1 MKLAGYDISS
11 ISYLSPE
18 QIKSYITQD
27 AARLRT
33 LKEQRRYADGKNV
46 IGKTQSNSQSKIAIP
61 IAKKGVSIFSG
72 YMAKPGNIQYQFK
85 KKSIEGLSLEKRALV
100 EEDGNK
106 EDLIF
111 QRFMDAIFADN
122 NEEVHNMQ
130 TLKDALSFIYGFE
143 VLFVEPGTK
152 EPMFIKVKPESM
164 IIHIDPMRN
173 GLDWAI
179 NYVANPDKSGQV
191 NVYYPDRIDVF
202 LCQATTSTAKTGQG
216 YKDTNQVKK
225 SYTQLDDNIP
235 FNLTSMTLD
244 LEQSGEHM
252 FRETLENGVT
262 YGFVP
267 VNVLET
273 NDSQINFFDHVKPI
287 IDQADKTIS
296 EDVADELASFANAIL
311 VMSGFLDVPTED
323 EDGNELSSQTERI
336 KALKKVKVL
345 DGLDGISPDAFVK
358 WLVKEMDAE
367 FIFGAFD
374 RFERLSYDMMEIVNP
389 NDENFKGS
397 VSGVAAKWRI
407 FSMENK
413 ASEVQA
419 YINEWLSNRIRLI
432 HMANQNEPKF
442 ASIYADQ
449 KSAEISFKRTI
460 PVDDQAK
467 ALELETIS
475 GSAGLEYALT
485 KVYGLD
491 KEAAT
496 AIVDAYLAELAKKS
510 AAEFGGVDEPKVD
523 EEE

>member
-1 MKLAGYDISS
+1 
-11 ISYLSPE
+11 
-18 QIKSYITQD
+18 
-27 AARLRT
+27 
-33 LKEQRRYADGKNV
+33 
-46 IGKTQSNSQSKIAIP
+46 
-61 IAKKGVSIFSG
+61 
-72 YMAKPGNIQYQFK
+72 
-85 KKSIEGLSLEKRALV
+85 
-100 EEDGNK
+100 
-106 EDLIF
+106 
-111 QRFMDAIFADN
+111 
-122 NEEVHNMQ
+122 
-130 TLKDALSFIYGFE
+130 
-143 VLFVEPGTK
+143 
-152 EPMFIKVKPESM
+152 
-164 IIHIDPMRN
+164 
-173 GLDWAI
+173 
-179 NYVANPDKSGQV
+179 
-191 NVYYPDRIDVF
+191 
-202 LCQATTSTAKTGQG
+202 
-216 YKDTNQVKK
+216 
-225 SYTQLDDNIP
+225 
-235 FNLTSMTLD
+235 
-244 LEQSGEHM
+244 
-252 FRETLENGVT
+252 
-262 YGFVP
+262 
-267 VNVLET
+267 
-273 NDSQINFFDHVKPI
+273 
-287 IDQADKTIS
+287 
-296 EDVADELASFANAIL
+296 
-311 VMSGFLDVPTED
+311 MSGFLDVPTED
-323 EDGNELSSQTERI
+323 EDGNELNSQAERI

-510 AAEFGGVDEPKVD
+510 AAEFGGVTEPEVT